1 MQELVFKGHDDQ
13 VLTNS
18 LLVAE
23 KFGKR
28 HSDVIRSIENLL
40 HTEDESLNAKMRLAF
55 VSDSYQDSTGK
66 SNPVYIMNRKGFSI
80 LVMGYNGV
88 KALNFKN
95 DFYDAFD
102 EMEQKL
108 KEHQKPL
115 TGAEYLLQQA
125 QLMVEQERRLKS
137 VERRLDAMEQERDEN
152 GRLLLEAPI
161 SSEKVPEMK
170 LRDKILQLVNN
181 YASASNTRQQDVWH
195 KVYSQLYYLYHIS
208 IQNYRK
214 MRKNESKLEI
224 AERNHFLDKIYN
236 IISNMIREHRAA

>member
-1 MQELVFKGHDDQ
+1 MNSLVFKGSGNQ

-28 HSDVIRSIENLL
+28 HADVIRSIEKLL

-55 VSDSYQDSTGK
+55 ESSSYVDSTGK

-102 EMEQKL
+102 LMEQDL
-108 KEHQKPL
+108 KEHNRRL
-115 TGAEYLLQQA
+115 SGAEFLLEQA
-125 QLMVEQERRLKS
+125 KLMVEQEKRIVN
-137 VERRLDAMEQERDEN
+137 VERRLDAMEQEREES
-152 GRLLLEAPI
+152 GRLLLEVSVSHEELPQI
-161 SSEKVPEMK
+161 S
-170 LRDKILQLVNN
+170 LRDKIRQLVNK
-181 YASASNTRQQDVWH
+181 YASATNTSQQDVWH
-195 KVYSQLYYLYHIS
+195 KVYDQLFYLYHIS
-208 IQNYRK
+208 IGNYKKLKRS
-214 MRKNESKLEI
+214 ESKLDI
-224 AERNHFLDKIYN
+224 AERNHFLDKIYI
-236 IISNMIREHRAA
+236 IISNLVRERSVA